1 MNDVNP
7 DYVVV
12 GETKHY
18 DFHMIERAVFHV
30 KNGAKL
36 IGLGEIFSDM
46 NVAGTNRDLMD
57 RVGNGYVPSTGY
69 LILYFFEKS
78 ERWLLRLK

>member
-18 DFHMIERAVFHV
+18 DFHMIERAVLHV

-36 IGLGEIFSDM
+36 IGLGECSPMFIY
-46 NVAGTNRDLMD
+46 R
-57 RVGNGYVPSTGY
+57 YQ
-69 LILYFFEKS
+69 
-78 ERWLLRLK
+78 